1 MSFRPPTT
9 VSGGPPLKIAPL
21 TFRTLWRY
29 GAAFVIVVLSTGAA
43 EAFYRITQVTR
54 VSAIFLAGVLIA
66 AFWLGS
72 GPAYFAAGLAFLAYN
87 FYLMEPRSEL
97 TLGALEAALTLA
109 LFFAVAMLTGSL
121 TGRVRDQAEKA
132 QARARTTQAL
142 FDATRDFSASP
153 DEAFIRER
161 LVHHLAAAARGSA
174 LVFSGAEAFASP
186 VGLDRPEALAR
197 QALAFEAED
206 GSGEVKTT
214 FIDGWI
220 LRPLHADGAALG
232 TAAWRSQSGARL
244 APDEQTLLEILAD
257 TGAAAVARARLTA
270 AKANAE
276 ARARTEELRN
286 ALLSSIS
293 HDLRTPLAAIMASA
307 SSLQEFHDDFD
318 AATRRDLTATILE
331 ESERM
336 NAFVANLLNM
346 TKLEAGALAVQR
358 TRFDI
363 HEVIE
368 RTLRRQQR
376 VNNRTILQA
385 TPGEDLEASG
395 DPLLF
400 EQALGNVVENAIR
413 YSPAG
418 STVRIAC
425 ERGQTEA
432 VVRVTD
438 EGPGVSPSDM
448 ARIFDKFYRSPS
460 VSGKAGTGLGLSI
473 TRGFME
479 AMGGNVTAV
488 NRPQPEHGLAVTLK
502 LGLAQ

>member
-1 MSFRPPTT
+1 M
-9 VSGGPPLKIAPL
+9 A
-21 TFRTLWRY
+21 
-29 GAAFVIVVLSTGAA
+29 LSTGLA
-43 EAFYRITQVTR
+43 EVFYLVTQVTR
-54 VSAIFLAGVLIA
+54 VSAIFLAGVLIT

-72 GPAYFAAGLAFLAYN
+72 GPAYFAAGLAFIAYN
-87 FYLMEPRSEL
+87 YYLMEPRDSL
-97 TLGALEAALTLA
+97 SIGGLEAALTLA
-109 LFFAVAMLTGSL
+109 MFFAVAMLTGSL

-153 DEAFIRER
+153 DENFIRQR
-161 LVHHLAAAARGSA
+161 LAHHLARAGRGDA
-174 LVFSGAEAFASP
+174 LVLTDTSTFASVEGLEASPELLHQARALGAEDWLNGVATHI
-186 VGLDRPEALAR
+186 V
-197 QALAFEAED
+197 
-206 GSGEVKTT
+206 
-214 FIDGWI
+214 DGWSV
-220 LRPLHADGAALG
+220 RPLHADGATLG
-232 TAAWRSQSGARL
+232 VAAWRPL
-244 APDEQTLLEILAD
+244 AGGQHAADEQTLLEILAD
-257 TGAAAVARARLTA
+257 AGASAEARARLA
-270 AKANAE
+270 AAMSNAE

-307 SSLQEFHDDFD
+307 SSLQEFGDDFD
-318 AATRRDLTATILE
+318 VATRRDLTATIQE

-346 TKLEAGALAVQR
+346 TKLEAGALTVQH

-363 HEVIE
+363 KEVIE
-368 RTLRRQQR
+368 RTLRRQQL
-376 VNNRTILQA
+376 VQKRTILQA

-400 EQALGNVVENAIR
+400 EQALGNIVENAIR

-418 STVRIAC
+418 STVRIVC
-425 ERGQTEA
+425 ERDANDA

-438 EGPGVSPSDM
+438 EGPGVAPSDM

-473 TRGFME
+473 ARGFME
-479 AMGGNVTAV
+479 AMGGDVTVV
-488 NRPQPEHGLAVTLK
+488 NRPRPERGLAVTLK
-502 LGLAQ
+502 IGLAP